1 MDAKERKQYDQLI
14 KTPVVKVIPVLAIP
28 TVISMMIGMIY
39 NLVDAYFVGML
50 GTSAAAAIGILMSVQ
65 AVYQAIGFMCGHGSG
80 SRISVL
86 LGKGKKD
93 VADVYAST
101 GFLTSIV
108 ASSIITI
115 LAMMVISPL
124 MMFLGSTK
132 TILPYARIYGFY
144 ILLSGPALSASCVLN
159 NIMRYEG
166 KASLAMVGLVS
177 GGVLNMIGD
186 PIFMFGFKMGI
197 HGAGLST
204 ALSQYISFGILLYM
218 FISKKTLTSISLKKA
233 KGFGEE
239 LMRIMQNGFP
249 SLIRQMLNSFSTMSL
264 NIVAKPY
271 GDAAIAGMTIV
282 GRIIMFFASTMV
294 GIGQAYQPVAA
305 FNYGAK
311 KYQRI
316 REGFKITWILGE
328 MVLGIFAI
336 IAFINPEPLIL
347 LFRNDP
353 SVLAIGKNALRF
365 QCIALIVQPLS
376 IVSNMMF
383 QSIGESGKASFLA
396 GLRSGLYYIP
406 ILVIL
411 SHLLGVLGI
420 QSAQMVA
427 DILTSLT
434 CIPFLVKFF
443 RVLPKKNIRVQLDE
457 EYEHSV

>member
-1 MDAKERKQYDQLI
+1 
-14 KTPVVKVIPVLAIP
+14 
-28 TVISMMIGMIY
+28 
-39 NLVDAYFVGML
+39 
-50 GTSAAAAIGILMSVQ
+50 
-65 AVYQAIGFMCGHGSG
+65 
-80 SRISVL
+80 
-86 LGKGKKD
+86 
-93 VADVYAST
+93 
-101 GFLTSIV
+101 
-108 ASSIITI
+108 
-115 LAMMVISPL
+115 
-124 MMFLGSTK
+124 
-132 TILPYARIYGFY
+132 
-144 ILLSGPALSASCVLN
+144 
-159 NIMRYEG
+159 MRYEG